1 MPTINSEAYFSEL
14 PKANIQRSIFR
25 MPFGHKTSFNV
36 GEVIPFFVGEILPGD
51 TFKMRTSIVARLQT
65 LLTPIM
71 DNVNLEIS
79 WWFEPMRLVWDHTKN
94 FFGENEDGPWTM
106 DQVKYR
112 IPYLTYPTDQQSPD
126 EQVGFQTGT
135 IADYMG
141 VPVGFQPG
149 NAPDIS
155 DANYP
160 SVLPFRSYAHIIN
173 EYWRDQNLQ
182 QPCVI
187 HRDDVIRAGSNGS
200 NYVTDLELGGKPFI
214 AARYHDYFSSAL
226 PAPQKSE
233 SVSIFGN
240 LISDRTL
247 APVEAYDGRLT
258 FESLDRSALGFRGPI
273 VGLNLP
279 SSGNAVERRLVT
291 SSSPTTSGGNDF
303 NMVGTQN
310 NVYGSTVGFYPQ
322 NLWANLNIPQATIT
336 QLRLAFQLQKYFER
350 LGRGGS
356 RYREYIQEFFGISNG
371 DARMQVPE
379 YLGGR
384 RIPLSIHQVANTS
397 QSDGADLGDLGAMS
411 NTSDVAE
418 DFFHSFSE
426 HGFLIGLIVCRFP
439 NTYSQGLER
448 FWSRRDVL
456 EFYNP
461 VFAHLSEQ
469 PIYRREIFLEGD
481 QTDASNNADSVWGYN
496 EAWADY
502 RYKPSRVSG
511 EMRPE
516 AAQSLASWHLA
527 DDYESTPYLSSD
539 WLKTNK
545 GTVDRVLAVGS
556 DVSNQVFCDI
566 FCDIE
571 ATRPMPVHSV
581 PGLADHF

>member
-1 MPTINSEAYFSEL
+1 MRLPTINSEAYFSEL
-14 PKANIQRSIFR
+14 PKANIQRSIFK

-36 GEVIPFFVGEILPGD
+36 GEVIPFYVGEILPGD

-94 FFGENEDGPWTM
+94 FFGENEQGPWTQ
-106 DQVKYR
+106 DQIKYR
-112 IPYLTYPTDQQSPD
+112 IPYLEYPYEKPD
-126 EQVGFQTGT
+126 FSKDDPSTGFETGT

-141 VPVGFQPG
+141 VPVGFSIDPST
-149 NAPDIS
+149 PDVS

-160 SVLPFRSYAHIIN
+160 SALPFRAYAHIIN

-200 NYVTDLELGGKPFI
+200 NYITDLELGGRPFI

-233 SVSIFGN
+233 SISIFGN
-240 LISDRTL
+240 KITDNTFV
-247 APVEAYDGRLT
+247 PVGALDLTHEA
-258 FESLDRSALGFRGPI
+258 SAVGIHGAAGPASGYLQ
-273 VGLNLP
+273 VG
-279 SSGNAVERRLVT
+279 STNAVLFDTTNT
-291 SSSPTTSGGNDF
+291 SIVPD
-303 NMVGTQN
+303 
-310 NVYGSTVGFYPQ
+310 
-322 NLWANLNIPQATIT
+322 NLFVDLNIPQATIT
-336 QLRLAFQLQKYFER
+336 QLRLAFQLQKYFEKCA
-350 LGRGGS
+350 RGGT

-481 QTDASNNADSVWGYN
+481 QTDAANNADSVWGYN

-527 DDYESTPYLSSD
+527 DDYESTPYLSSE
-539 WLKTNK
+539 WLQTNK

>member
-14 PKANIQRSIFR
+14 PKANIQRSIFK

-36 GEVIPFFVGEILPGD
+36 GEVIPFYVGEILPGD

-94 FFGENEDGPWTM
+94 FFGENEQGPWIQ
-106 DQVKYR
+106 DQIKYR
-112 IPYLTYPTDQQSPD
+112 IPYLKYPSGGGHKAGN
-126 EQVGFQTGT
+126 GFKTGT

-141 VPVGFQPG
+141 VPINFTIDETTPNV
-149 NAPDIS
+149 S

-160 SVLPFRSYAHIIN
+160 SVLPFRAYAHIIN

-187 HRDDVIRAGSNGS
+187 HTDDVIRTGVNG
-200 NYVTDLELGGKPFI
+200 YDYITDLELGGYPFI
-214 AARYHDYFSSAL
+214 AARYHDYFSSCL

-233 SVSIFGN
+233 SISIFGN
-240 LISDRTL
+240 KITDNTFV
-247 APVEAYDGRLT
+247 PVGALDLTHEA
-258 FESLDRSALGFRGPI
+258 
-273 VGLNLP
+273 
-279 SSGNAVERRLVT
+279 
-291 SSSPTTSGGNDF
+291 
-303 NMVGTQN
+303 
-310 NVYGSTVGFYPQ
+310 STVGIHGNAGPASGYLQVGSTNSVLFDTANTSIVPD
-322 NLWANLNIPQATIT
+322 NLFVDLNIPQATIT
-336 QLRLAFQLQKYFER
+336 QLRLAFQLQKYFEKCA
-350 LGRGGS
+350 RGGT

-397 QSDGADLGDLGAMS
+397 QSDGSDLGDLGAMS

-461 VFAHLSEQ
+461 VFAALSEQ
-469 PIYRREIFLEGD
+469 PIYRREIYLEGD
-481 QTDASNNADSVWGYN
+481 QMDAANNADSVWGYN

-516 AAQSLASWHLA
+516 ASQSLASWHLA
-527 DDYESTPYLSSD
+527 DDYESTPYLSSE
-539 WLKTNK
+539 WLMTNA

-556 DVSNQVFCDI
+556 DVANQVFCDI